1 MANVTKQASTRFS
14 IVKRSKGQSAVEK
27 ASYISRSILVSEFDG
42 QTYRPKYHEDL
53 VHSEITLPPNAPKE
67 YADRATLWNA
77 VELSEKGQKSQ
88 LARMLKASLPN
99 EWSYELAEE
108 VVRDYVQ
115 RNFVDKGMCADWAI
129 HDSENDKGQRN
140 LHIHVLLTMRPLTEN
155 GEWGAK
161 TKKVYVLDENGE
173 RVPLIDKKTGQQ
185 KVDNRN
191 RKQWKCQTVE
201 STDWNSQENAKM
213 WRKDLADTINAT
225 NEQLGIDVH
234 WEHRSFKEQGIDK
247 EPTIHIGATAN
258 ALERKG
264 IQTERGNIN
273 REIVK
278 RNMMLEQ
285 AKAML
290 ELAKQEVQS
299 IQYAKIRNA
308 AVSMKNDVMEM
319 IAKVRERKGRLDL
332 PIVSGKH
339 LRKISD
345 RTALQSA
352 DNAEK
357 FIATKKIDSFESLAK
372 FTADTEQKYGQLD
385 SVHLSKGQ
393 KLSRLKELSKMYA
406 LYEPYRTTYKESQ
419 SLKRLAKMKFDRE
432 HKESLAKYPEMR
444 ERLQNLLE
452 QGEKITP
459 KQWKAEIQSLQAEY
473 DSIGR
478 EKSKTA
484 TELAYALGHMD
495 GSAELYESLRCILAP
510 LVAVQDQASL
520 CQMLGIQRLLQ
531 GAHGQVAGDV
541 PVRYAGHHAPVI
553 EVYDGAV
560 VPDVPVLQE
569 QVCEIRAP
577 FLVRLVRMEVL
588 PQLVLEYFMGLP
600 GLCPRFFR
608 ADDGMQAHLRVHIF
622 MDGSGAVAI
631 PFALQVGCHASVA
644 IDAVVPVVDLIYLP
658 LDFCFLGAIIRLPVF
673 PVVII
678 GIRADPQPP

>member
-1 MANVTKQASTRFS
+1 MANITKQASTRFS

-27 ASYISRSILVSEFDG
+27 ASYISRSILVSEYDG

-53 VHSEITLPPNAPKE
+53 VHSEISLPQNAPRE

-173 RVPLIDKKTGQQ
+173 RIPLIDKKTGKQ
-185 KVDNRN
+185 KVDKRN

-201 STDWNSQENAKM
+201 STDWNSRENAMM
-213 WRKDLADTINAT
+213 WRRDLADTINAT
-225 NEQLGIDVH
+225 NEQLGIGVH

-247 EPTIHIGATAN
+247 EPTIHIGAVAN

-273 REIVK
+273 REIIRGNVL
-278 RNMMLEQ
+278 LEQ
-285 AKAML
+285 AKEML
-290 ELAKQEVQS
+290 ELAKQEVRS
-299 IQYAKIRNA
+299 IQYSGLKEV
-308 AVSMKNDVMEM
+308 AVNVKNEVMEM
-319 IAKVRERKGRLDL
+319 IAKVAKRKGRLDL
-332 PIVSGKH
+332 PIVSGKY

-357 FIATKKIDSFESLAK
+357 FIVSRKIDSFENLAK
-372 FTADTEQKYGQLD
+372 FTADREQKYRQLET
-385 SVHLSKGQ
+385 VHLSKGQ

-406 LYEPYRTTYKESQ
+406 LYAPVQATYKESQ
-419 SLKRLAKMKFDRE
+419 SLKGLVKMKYDKE
-432 HKESLAKYPEMR
+432 HKESLAKYPELK
-444 ERLQNLLE
+444 ERMQNLLQ

-459 KQWKAEIQSLQAEY
+459 KQWKAEMQSLQAEY
-473 DSIGR
+473 DSISK
-478 EKSKTA
+478 EQSKTA
-484 TELAYALGHMD
+484 TELAYAEVISYNRKNL
-495 GSAELYESLRCILAP
+495 ARELQNESR
-510 LVAVQDQASL
+510 Q
-520 CQMLGIQRLLQ
+520 Q
-531 GAHGQVAGDV
+531 G
-541 PVRYAGHHAPVI
+541 
-553 EVYDGAV
+553 
-560 VPDVPVLQE
+560 E
-569 QVCEIRAP
+569 QQYKTKHREKE
-577 FLVRLVRMEVL
+577 L
-588 PQLVLEYFMGLP
+588 
-600 GLCPRFFR
+600 
-608 ADDGMQAHLRVHIF
+608 
-622 MDGSGAVAI
+622 
-631 PFALQVGCHASVA
+631 
-644 IDAVVPVVDLIYLP
+644 
-658 LDFCFLGAIIRLPVF
+658 
-673 PVVII
+673 
-678 GIRADPQPP
+678 